1 MTGERSTAKESS
13 TTKHKRMTEW
23 IDTIREISTAK
34 QRRTIGQRSM
44 IGEESMIR
52 QIGRIM
58 MTSLNADASTDKL
71 KRRVTERTD
80 WIDRK
85 KALRDSA
92 TKTKCETSCTTP
104 KSIPP
109 T

>member
-1 MTGERSTAKESS
+1 MTGERSTAKES
-13 TTKHKRMTEW
+13 TTKHKRMAEG
-23 IDTIREISTAK
+23 IDTIRQISTAK

-44 IGEESMIR
+44 IEEESTIR

-58 MTSLNADASTDKL
+58 IKSLNADASTDKL
-71 KRRVTERTD
+71 KRRVTGRTD

-92 TKTKCETSCTTP
+92 TKTKCETSCTTL